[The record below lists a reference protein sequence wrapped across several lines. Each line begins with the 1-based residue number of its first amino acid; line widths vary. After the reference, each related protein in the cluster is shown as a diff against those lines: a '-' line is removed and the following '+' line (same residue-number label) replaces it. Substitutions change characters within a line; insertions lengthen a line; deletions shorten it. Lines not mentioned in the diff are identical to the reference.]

1 MHDALYQVCQIG
13 TARYLTDQLYRKGY
27 YHNLG
32 YTIIGKTGTAEITD
46 DKSKELAWFVAW
58 RDKEPD
64 GSDITTEEA
73 RLVCVMLEIN
83 LNSEGKIPAN
93 TEIAQMKFDIA
104 RCMLKDSTLNR
115 FYGEQGKND
124 DTPVQLMAAPQNSG
138 GDTAPAGTD
147 AAAPSLEVVPP
158 ETSEEPVYSLEVV
171 G

>member
-1 MHDALYQVCQIG
+1 MHEALHQVCQIG

-64 GSDITTEEA
+64 GTDITTEEA

-115 FYGEQGKND
+115 FYGEQGKNEGA
-124 DTPVQLMAAPQNSG
+124 VQLMASPQNG
-138 GDTAPAGTD
+138 GTADTPAVPENPGLQ
-147 AAAPSLEVVPP
+147 LEVVPP
-158 ETSEEPVYSLEVV
+158 PEKTEEPVYSLEVV